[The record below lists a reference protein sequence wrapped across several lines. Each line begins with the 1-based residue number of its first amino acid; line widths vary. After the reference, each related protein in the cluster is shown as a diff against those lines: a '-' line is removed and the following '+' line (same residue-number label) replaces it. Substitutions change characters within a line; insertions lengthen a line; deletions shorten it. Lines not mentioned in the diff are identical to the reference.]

1 MEVFPPSTCREFGI
15 GKACRCHAGTLFWV
29 GRADHVHV
37 NVPVPLLAGSAVKKL
52 PSAAVL
58 GQQRW
63 PWPQALLLQALHS
76 LPVAS
81 PLPVLLPLVR
91 TSQHPVVAG
100 LYIRMHAFLM
110 SAFPSYADSTAL
122 RKKERKKLDSPR
134 THIASTALLK
144 RGHLRLCLA
153 KQWNRPTRTFLRHP
167 HMVRQLSFAMSR
179 QWHLSKYEREI
190 MSCYR
195 EGIRI

>member
-122 RKKERKKLDSPR
+122 RKKERKKETRLTSHTYCVHSSLEEGSLALVLGKTVESSDKNLLTTS
-134 THIASTALLK
+134 THGST
-144 RGHLRLCLA
+144 
-153 KQWNRPTRTFLRHP
+153 TFFCHESSVAP
-167 HMVRQLSFAMSR
+167 I
-179 QWHLSKYEREI
+179 KI
-190 MSCYR
+190 
-195 EGIRI
+195 